1 MKESSVAQF
10 MLDPA
15 SLKNKA
21 EQDTRVFREYMVKES
36 LQQYRDYYETDAE
49 EQSFF
54 EFMENLSNRDKIR
67 FTEIFKDQSEFK
79 ADMKDFMMI

>member
-36 LQQYRDYYETDAE
+36 LQQYRDYYETDGE

-54 EFMENLSNRDKIR
+54 
-67 FTEIFKDQSEFK
+67 
-79 ADMKDFMMI
+79 